1 MNSRENPPLLPS
13 SLVVGFAASVAMW
26 CGWYV
31 LHLPGFAAGSKAS
44 ALMLGLVL
52 LMVTAFGGAQA
63 HKPGHREGWVVGLI
77 AGLISAAINLL
88 LLGSKVVEQPATT
101 ADLEGLNNQLRPDAP
116 VIVLGFFAF
125 SAVVGALGGFVG
137 SALARTRPRHESWLA
152 TFSIVAAV
160 SFLPL
165 LVVGGIVTSTDSGM
179 AVPDSVT
186 TYGSLSFLFPL
197 SLMAEPRIYF
207 EHTHRLFG
215 TLVGLTTLVLAVWV
229 IGRSRAWGWLGLCI
243 AMIGGLLLAFAARHA
258 DTLDQTPAILVM
270 GSIVAI
276 AFVLMI
282 WGIVRAKSAQMAGLL
297 VVLVVGQGLF
307 GALRVSEI
315 STPLAMAHGVLA
327 QLVFGAAAAL
337 ATLLNIQD
345 RPVQALPPEQTRR
358 SIRSASRL
366 GPWVVAAL
374 ILQLILGAGYR
385 HTASHA
391 FLGGHVLFAVFVAA
405 LAIVIGSQLSTSE
418 RYSDVGQ
425 RSWRCGKALIHL
437 VSLQVVL
444 GVVAVALVA
453 VAGAQRPIPLAHE
466 LEHAAPLPMMEAFF
480 ATAHQATGAAL
491 LALAVTIAVASHLR
505 SRQH

>member
-1 MNSRENPPLLPS
+1 MNTRENPRLLPPA
-13 SLVVGFAASVAMW
+13 LAVGFAASVAMW

-31 LHLPGFAAGSKAS
+31 LHLPGFTAGSKAS
-44 ALMLGLVL
+44 ALMLGLAL
-52 LMVTAFGGAQA
+52 LMVTAFGGARA
-63 HKPGHREGWVVGLI
+63 HRPGHREGWVVGLV

-125 SAVVGALGGFVG
+125 SAGVGALGGFFG
-137 SALARTRPRHESWLA
+137 SVLARTHPRHESWLA
-152 TFSIVAAV
+152 SFSIVAAV

-186 TYGSLSFLFPL
+186 TYGSVSFLFPL

-215 TLVGLTTLVLAVWV
+215 TLVGLTTLVLAAWV
-229 IGRSRAWGWLGLCI
+229 IGRSRAWRWLGLCI

-258 DTLDQTPAILVM
+258 ETLDQTPAILVM
-270 GSIVAI
+270 GSIVTL
-276 AFVLMI
+276 AFSLLI
-282 WGIVRAKSAQMAGLL
+282 TGIVREKAAMVAGLL

-345 RPVQALPPEQTRR
+345 RPTQALPPEQTHR
-358 SIRSASRL
+358 SIRSASTL

-374 ILQLILGAGYR
+374 ILQLLLGAGYR

-405 LAIVIGSQLSTSE
+405 LAIVVGSQLSASE
-418 RYSDVGQ
+418 SYSDLGQ
-425 RSWRCGKALIHL
+425 RARRCGKGMIHL
-437 VSLQVVL
+437 VSLQVIL
-444 GVVAVALVA
+444 GVVAVALVT
-453 VAGAQRPIPLAHE
+453 VVGTQRPIPLAHE
-466 LEHAAPLPMMEAFF
+466 LEHAGPLPMMEAFF

-491 LALAVTIAVASHLR
+491 LALAVTIAVASRLR
-505 SRQH
+505 FRPQ